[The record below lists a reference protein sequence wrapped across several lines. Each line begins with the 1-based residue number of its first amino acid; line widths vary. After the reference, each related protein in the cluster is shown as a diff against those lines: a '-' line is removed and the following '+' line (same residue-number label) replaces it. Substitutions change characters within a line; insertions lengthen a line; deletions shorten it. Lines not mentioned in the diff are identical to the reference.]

1 MLDILFVGGNRKDVS
16 AIKDLPIEL
25 DYVQN
30 GMIALSA
37 LNSEYYDGVVI
48 HDKLP
53 LLPPSRLVREI
64 RAVNKHIPIYNLIQS
79 SERRSEILSD
89 LANGATFYFEPDSQ
103 SLDLLL
109 EMILMGK
116 QYYDF
121 MAEISEVERQFFNHI
136 GSGSIIG
143 ISELM
148 INLYRLLS
156 QIRKKDVTTILY
168 GNSGTGKNL
177 VASWLHDY
185 SLRKNNPSIS
195 VNCPAIPKE
204 LLESELFGH
213 TKGAFTGAD
222 SDKDGKFQAAN
233 SGTIFLDE
241 IGDLDMN
248 LQAKILRVLE
258 SGEVEKIGANN
269 SIKVD
274 VRIISATNQNLPEM
288 VDEKKFRQDLFH
300 RINVFPI
307 TVPSLSD
314 HPGDIP
320 LIAYSILR
328 QLIKKHNSPINYISS
343 DGLRFLKNYDWPG
356 NVRELENI
364 MERAILTSQDQEL
377 SLADLESLISVDH
390 PAQQVSEPIVEEVLK
405 ADDDHQDEIK
415 AESINVQESV
425 EETIPSN
432 IVPSGLQSLKALEK
446 DAIKKTLIHT
456 KYNMSKA
463 SKILGIS
470 RMTLYRKIETYG
482 LNSDE

>member
-25 DYVQN
+25 DHVQN

-48 HDKLP
+48 HDNLP
-53 LLPPSRLVREI
+53 LLTPSRLVREI
-64 RAVNKHIPIYNLIQS
+64 RAVNKHIPIYTLIKS
-79 SERRSEILSD
+79 GERRAEILSD

-121 MAEISEVERQFFNHI
+121 MAELSEVERQYFNHI

-269 SIKVD
+269 SIKVN

-320 LIAYSILR
+320 MIAYSILR
-328 QLIKKHNSPINYISS
+328 ELIKKHNSPVNYISS
-343 DGLRFLKNYDWPG
+343 DALKFLKNYDWPG

-364 MERAILTSQDQEL
+364 MERAILTSQEEEL
-377 SLADLESLISVDH
+377 SLADLESLITVDH
-390 PAQQVSEPIVEEVLK
+390 SVQQVSDPIVEEVPK
-405 ADDDHQDEIK
+405 DGDGFQDEIK
-415 AESINVQESV
+415 AENINVQESD
-425 EETIPSN
+425 EENIPSI
-432 IVPSGLQSLKALEK
+432 IVPSELQSLKELEK